1 MTDDVTLL
9 YRPVGPKELKLIEAS
24 DYREFPPRLPEQPI
38 FYPVRNEEYAAAI
51 AKDWNAGNPAIGAG
65 FVTRFAVKTSYL
77 SKFAVQKVGGFI
89 HEEYWIPAEELPE
102 FNANIV
108 GKN

>member
-1 MTDDVTLL
+1 MQRRSRKTGTPEIRQSVL
-9 YRPVGPKELKLIEAS
+9 AS
-24 DYREFPPRLPEQPI
+24 L
-38 FYPVRNEEYAAAI
+38 
-51 AKDWNAGNPAIGAG
+51 
-65 FVTRFAVKTSYL
+65 TRFAVKTSYL